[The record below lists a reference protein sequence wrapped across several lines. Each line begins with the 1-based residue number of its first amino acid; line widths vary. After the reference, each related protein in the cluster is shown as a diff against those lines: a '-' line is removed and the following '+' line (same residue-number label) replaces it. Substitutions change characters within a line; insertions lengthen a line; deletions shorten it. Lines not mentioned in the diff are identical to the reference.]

1 MKRIAVT
8 GLTGQVVSSL
18 IERAPRGVEM
28 LALGRPRE
36 LPHAGDPPWHA
47 TCFNSDR

>member
-28 LALGRPRE
+28 LALGRPSFDLSSR
-36 LPHAGDPPWHA
+36 DM
-47 TCFNSDR
+47 